1 MKPLVF
7 VTALGLAAAI
17 AAGCGTIPPA
27 VFEVTSAPAVAQD
40 GQAVIRPATATP
52 RPTNTPTP
60 TNTPLPTPT
69 PTLEPTVEP
78 TPTVVAAEPAG
89 GEVVIGGP
97 NFGADDP
104 LKFTVDNFGNAARGE
119 ALFNQTFNIDGA
131 EWACTSCH
139 NVVGDEVKI
148 GPSLHNIALRAG
160 ERVPG
165 EGPYTYIYNSIHA
178 PQAYIVPEFVGMT
191 LMPNYSSVLTASQ
204 IYDLTAYL
212 LTLHD

>member
-1 MKPLVF
+1 MKRVLF
-7 VTALGLAAAI
+7 VAALGIAAAA

-27 VFEVTSAPAVAQD
+27 VFEITATPAVVQD
-40 GQAVIRPATATP
+40 GQAVVQVATSTP
-52 RPTNTPTP
+52 RPTNTPLP
-60 TNTPLPTPT
+60 TNTPVPTSTPT
-69 PTLEPTVEP
+69 PEPTPEPTVE
-78 TPTVVAAEPAG
+78 AAEPAG
-89 GEVVIGGP
+89 SEVVIGGP

-104 LKFTVDNFGNAARGE
+104 LKFTVDNFGSAVRGE
-119 ALFNQTFNIDGA
+119 ALFNQTLNIDGA
-131 EWACTSCH
+131 EWACNSCH

-148 GPSLHNIALRAG
+148 GPSLYNIALRAG

-178 PQAYIVPEFVGMT
+178 SQAYIVPEFVGMT
-191 LMPNYSSVLTASQ
+191 MMPNYENVLTASQ